1 MCIAIPG
8 KLIKKEN
15 EKGIVDLGGVSKEI
29 SLTFIPEV
37 KEGDWVIIHTGFGLN
52 IISEEE
58 ANETIAILHRLNLWK
73 CAAHTRWQSVIGEF
87 ASYYQN
93 QFH

>member
-15 EKGIVDLGGVSKEI
+15 EKGIVDLGGVNKEI
-29 SLTFIPEV
+29 FLTFIPEV

-58 ANETIAILHRLNLWK
+58 ATETLAILQEVY
-73 CAAHTRWQSVIGEF
+73 APE
-87 ASYYQN
+87 
-93 QFH
+93 

>member
-1 MCIAIPG
+1 MCLAIPG

-15 EKGIVDLGGVSKEI
+15 EKGIVDLGGVNKEI
-29 SLTFIPEV
+29 FLTFIPEV

-58 ANETIAILHRLNLWK
+58 ANETIAILK
-73 CAAHTRWQSVIGEF
+73 EVYAPE
-87 ASYYQN
+87 
-93 QFH
+93 

>member
-15 EKGIVDLGGVSKEI
+15 EKGIVDLGGVNKEI
-29 SLTFIPEV
+29 LLTFIPEV

-58 ANETIAILHRLNLWK
+58 ANETIAILQEVYGTK
-73 CAAHTRWQSVIGEF
+73 
-87 ASYYQN
+87 
-93 QFH
+93 

>member
-1 MCIAIPG
+1 MCLAIPG

-15 EKGIVDLGGVSKEI
+15 EKGIVDLGGVNKEI
-29 SLTFIPEV
+29 FLTFIPEV

-58 ANETIAILHRLNLWK
+58 ASETIAILK
-73 CAAHTRWQSVIGEF
+73 EVYGTE
-87 ASYYQN
+87 
-93 QFH
+93 

>member
-1 MCIAIPG
+1 MCLAIPG

-15 EKGIVDLGGVSKEI
+15 EKGIVDLGGVNKEI

-52 IISEEE
+52 II
-58 ANETIAILHRLNLWK
+58 
-73 CAAHTRWQSVIGEF
+73 
-87 ASYYQN
+87 
-93 QFH
+93 

>member
-58 ANETIAILHRLNLWK
+58 ATETLAILKEVYAL
-73 CAAHTRWQSVIGEF
+73 E
-87 ASYYQN
+87 
-93 QFH
+93 